1 MKAFVSW
8 SGGKDCMLALHRF
21 IKDKDNKVVC
31 LVNMSNSEGTHSRSH
46 GIKNNLVVEQAKSL
60 EIPLIQ
66 KATERGNYESNFK
79 DVISKLKSEGVTS
92 GVFGDIYLEAHRVWI
107 DRVCSEMGIEAIFPL
122 WGESTEELLKEFIS
136 EGFETTVVAINNTK
150 LGGDW
155 LGRKIDNQ
163 FIEDILKLDGIDPC
177 AENGEYHSFVFNGPI
192 FNNSLNIKHG
202 NTHSEESNTFIETT
216 LTEI

>member
-21 IKDKDNKVVC
+21 LKEKDNTVVC

-46 GIKNNLVVEQAKSL
+46 GIKNKLVIEQAESL

-66 KATERGNYESNFK
+66 KATDRGDYENNFK
-79 DVISKLKSEGVTS
+79 EVINKLKAEGVTS

-107 DRVCSEMGIEAIFPL
+107 DRVCAEMEIEAIFPL
-122 WGESTEELLKEFIS
+122 WGESTEELLHEFIF

-150 LGGDW
+150 LNIDW

-163 FIEDILKLDGIDPC
+163 FLEDILKLDGIDPC
-177 AENGEYHSFVFNGPI
+177 AENGEYHSFVYNGPI
-192 FNNSLNIKHG
+192 FNKSLNIKLG
-202 NTHSEESNTFIETT
+202 NTYSEGTNTFIETT
-216 LTEI
+216 LD